1 MKGKEIVVRDTII
14 GKGMPK
20 ICVPI
25 VGKTQEEIVAQAEH
39 LKALSC
45 DMAEWRV
52 DWFDEYQDKA
62 ARRLVME
69 KVRKILGDM
78 PIIATLRTKK
88 EGGNKE
94 ISFPEYTRI
103 NLSIAKSGYVDFID
117 VEAFSFGEISEE
129 LIGEAQ
135 KLGVRVIVS
144 NHDFKKTPSKETMM
158 NRLMKMQEMGADI
171 SKIAVMPRTPQDVLV
186 LMEATEEMMRSY
198 ATRPIITM
206 SMAGLGGI
214 SRMAGEI
221 FGSAVTFASAGTAS
235 APGQME
241 AEELKKVLELL
252 HQGLKKE
259 AG

>member
-1 MKGKEIVVRDTII
+1 MRVKEIEVRGVTI
-14 GKGMPK
+14 GSGMPK

-25 VGKTQEEIVAQAEH
+25 VGRKQEEIYAQAEYMKT
-39 LKALSC
+39 LAC

>member
-1 MKGKEIVVRDTII
+1 MRVKEIVVRGITI
-14 GKGMPK
+14 GSGMPK

-25 VGKTQEEIVAQAEH
+25 VGRTQEEIFAQAEYIKT
-39 LKALSC
+39 LAC

-52 DWFDEYQDKA
+52 DWFDDYQDKA
-62 ARRLVME
+62 SRRLVME

-103 NLSIAKSGYVDFID
+103 NLFMAKSGYVDFID
-117 VEAFSFGEISEE
+117 VEGFSFGEISEE

-135 KLGVRVIVS
+135 KVGVRVIVS
-144 NHDFKKTPSKETMM
+144 NHDFKKTPSKETMI

-186 LMEATEEMMRSY
+186 LMEATEEMVRSH
-198 ATRPIITM
+198 ATRPVITM

-241 AEELKKVLELL
+241 AEELKKALELL
-252 HQGLKKE
+252 HQGLE
-259 AG
+259 RV

>member
-1 MKGKEIVVRDTII
+1 MRVKEIVVRGITIGRGI
-14 GKGMPK
+14 PK

-25 VGKTQEEIVAQAEH
+25 VGRTQEEIMTQAEYIKT
-39 LKALSC
+39 LAC

-52 DWFDEYQDKA
+52 DWFEEYQDKA

-69 KVRKILGDM
+69 TVRKILGDM

-103 NLSIAKSGYVDFID
+103 NLSMAKSGYVDFID

-135 KLGVRVIVS
+135 KAGVRVIVS
-144 NHDFKKTPSKETMM
+144 NHDFKKTPSKETMI

-171 SKIAVMPRTPQDVLV
+171 AKIAVMPRTPQDVLV
-186 LMEATEEMMRSY
+186 LMEATEEMVRSY
-198 ATRPIITM
+198 ATRPVITM

-241 AEELKKVLELL
+241 AEELKRVLELL

-259 AG
+259 AV